1 MRNCLFK
8 CVFTTFLLNVTR
20 CYGYA
25 RKCPCFLMDA
35 HWRMEGR
42 MGLIWG
48 LVLKQFRKE
57 EKDKKDGWMTE
68 DGYAE
73 VDSTVPSS
81 GHV

>member
-1 MRNCLFK
+1 
-8 CVFTTFLLNVTR
+8 
-20 CYGYA
+20 
-25 RKCPCFLMDA
+25 MDA